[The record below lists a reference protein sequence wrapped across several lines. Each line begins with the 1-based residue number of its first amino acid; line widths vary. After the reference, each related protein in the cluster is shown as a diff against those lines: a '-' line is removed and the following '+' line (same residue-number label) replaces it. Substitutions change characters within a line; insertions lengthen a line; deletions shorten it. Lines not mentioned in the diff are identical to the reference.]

1 MKLEKWIRLFFIAL
15 VALAVILV
23 VAPPMVYAD
32 DGHGHNHHDDGD
44 VDIDVG
50 GTDIDVGGTDIS
62 IGDTNLSGGDTTVS
76 TGGNKTF
83 AFSHGLGDVDIN
95 EGQNCLGSE
104 QWGTVIVSR
113 QYLELNSWCA
123 SLFFELNGKHE
134 FAAKLRCDIKEIR
147 RHYASDQECWTDQ
160 DLSPPE
166 LEPTVLEEH
175 YELETQHDEDLE
187 VVQMAQASLEERI
200 AALEKKPAPRPR
212 VVQAPAPEPAFT
224 QQQIEAAYQALM
236 GKDEDK

>member
-1 MKLEKWIRLFFIAL
+1 MRLEKWIRLFFVAL
-15 VALAVILV
+15 VALMVVMV
-23 VAPPMVYAD
+23 VAPPFAVAD
-32 DGHGHNHHDDGD
+32 DGHGHNHHDGGSDIDIVDGD
-44 VDIDVG
+44 VTVPVDVTTG
-50 GTDIDVGGTDIS
+50 PVDV
-62 IGDTNLSGGDTTVS
+62 TTGSTSVS

-123 SLFFELNGKHE
+123 SLFYELNGKHE

-147 RHYASDQECWTDQ
+147 SHYASSEECWADQ

-166 LEPTVLEEH
+166 VEPTVLQEH
-175 YELETQHDEDLE
+175 HELETQHEEDLE
-187 VVQMAQASLEERI
+187 VVQLAQASLEERI
-200 AALEKKPAPRPR
+200 SALEKKPAPRPR
-212 VVQAPAPEPAFT
+212 VVQAPAPEPQPAFT
-224 QQQIEAAYQALM
+224 QQQIEAAYKALM
-236 GKDEDK
+236 GDDEE